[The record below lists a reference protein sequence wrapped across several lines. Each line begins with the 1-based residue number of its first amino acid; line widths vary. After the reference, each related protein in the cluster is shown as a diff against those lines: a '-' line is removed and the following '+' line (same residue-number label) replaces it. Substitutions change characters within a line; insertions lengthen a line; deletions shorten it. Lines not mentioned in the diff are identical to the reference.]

1 MTPIYP
7 FFMTQSLLLGML
19 SWSQF
24 LFEFLALG
32 FLVAL
37 AWARF
42 VRELPTLRAAVAG
55 SVPGPH

>member
-1 MTPIYP
+1 
-7 FFMTQSLLLGML
+7 MTQSLLLGML